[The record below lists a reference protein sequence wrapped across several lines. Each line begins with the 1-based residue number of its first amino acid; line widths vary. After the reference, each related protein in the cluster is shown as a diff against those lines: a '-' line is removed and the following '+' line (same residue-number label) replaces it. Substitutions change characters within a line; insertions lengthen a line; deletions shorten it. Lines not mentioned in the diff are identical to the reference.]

1 MKLRIVIV
9 WILFLGMADVAFAQQ
24 DAQYTQY
31 MYNTIS
37 INPAY
42 AGNRG
47 VLSLTALHRDQ
58 WVGLDGAPKSQTF
71 NIHAPV
77 GNNVGLGF
85 NVIND
90 AIGPMQETSFDI
102 AFSYTVPTSLN
113 GKLSFGLKAGGHL
126 LNIDYMGLRQFVPE
140 LTAADNIDQKFSPNF
155 GAGMYYH
162 SERFYAG
169 LSVPNILET
178 RHFDEASDTNDASSF
193 VSKERASYYLMTG
206 YILDLAPNL
215 QFKPA
220 VLGKIV
226 NGSPFQLDVSANF
239 LFANKVTLGGA
250 YRWNNAW
257 SALAAFQLSRG
268 VMIGMAYDAETT
280 DLGQASFN
288 KGSFEVLLRFE
299 IFNTANPMRYPRFF

>member
-1 MKLRIVIV
+1 MKLRLIIV
-9 WILFLGMADVAFAQQ
+9 WILFFCLAGVAFAQQ

-42 AGNRG
+42 AGSRG

-90 AIGPMQETSFDI
+90 AIGPMQETSFDA
-102 AFSYTVPTSLN
+102 AFSYTVPTSLS

-140 LTAADNIDQKFSPNF
+140 LTAADNIDQRFSPNF

-162 SERFYAG
+162 SNRFYAG
-169 LSVPNILET
+169 VSVPNILET
-178 RHFDEASDTNDASSF
+178 RHFDEASDNNDASSF
-193 VSKERASYYLMTG
+193 VSRERANYYLMTG
-206 YILDLAPNL
+206 YVFNLSPML

-220 VLGKIV
+220 MLGKIV
-226 NGSPFQLDVSANF
+226 NGAPLQLDLSANF

-250 YRWNNAW
+250 YRWDSAW
-257 SALAAFQLSRG
+257 SALAGFQLSRG
-268 VMIGMAYDAETT
+268 LMIGMAYDAEIT

-299 IFNTANPMRYPRFF
+299 VFGKSNAALYPRFF